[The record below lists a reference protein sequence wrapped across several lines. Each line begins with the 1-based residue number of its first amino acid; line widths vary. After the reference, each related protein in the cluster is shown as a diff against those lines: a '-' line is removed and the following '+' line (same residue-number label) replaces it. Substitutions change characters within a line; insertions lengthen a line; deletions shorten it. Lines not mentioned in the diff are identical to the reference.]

1 MKRVLYWIGLLTIL
15 ILVLMPDVLAPP
27 FVSASQLLAQSTAG
41 GTASEQQYNPLSLL
55 SDCPLDRILDDGTKV
70 YDCTSETGC
79 VYFES
84 PDGTW
89 EGQCFATA
97 VERPHEEIA
106 KATEEP
112 RNPQGGSQSSQQ
124 GNSQQSTQSCR
135 LLRIDSDGT
144 KVLDCEGTIVYV
156 DPDSSMAAWAD
167 LRSEHKPQGQSTGQ
181 SRQDDDQQG
190 GDQQGGDQQGGD
202 QQSDV
207 RQGYG
212 CAARV

>member
-1 MKRVLYWIGLLTIL
+1 M
-15 ILVLMPDVLAPP
+15 
-27 FVSASQLLAQSTAG
+27 
-41 GTASEQQYNPLSLL
+41 
-55 SDCPLDRILDDGTKV
+55 
-70 YDCTSETGC
+70 
-79 VYFES
+79 YFEL

-89 EGQCFATA
+89 ATTCFATA
-97 VERPHEEIA
+97 VERPHKEIA

-144 KVLDCEGTIVYV
+144 KVLDCGGGTIVYV
-156 DPDSSMAAWAD
+156 DPDSSMAPWED
-167 LRSEHKPQGQSTGQ
+167 LRSEHKLQGETTGQ
-181 SRQDDDQQG
+181 SRQDENQQG
-190 GDQQGGDQQGGD
+190 GN

-212 CAARV
+212 CAARAEDAANRL